1 MLLLALVAIVF
12 AIARWRRHPAIS
24 MITVAAFII
33 YLIKIF
39 VFVALYYWLPT
50 LRTSMHLSY
59 AAIDNLSLLLGA
71 LNDFGFAIVILMLVV
86 AAFSKRQ
93 PLAPAI

>member
-1 MLLLALVAIVF
+1 MLLLALIVIGF
-12 AIARWRRHPAIS
+12 AIARWRRHPTVS
-24 MITVAAFII
+24 MITVAAFIL

-39 VFVALYYWLPT
+39 VFVVLYYRLPT

-71 LNDFGFAIVILMLVV
+71 LNDIGFAIVIVMLVA

-93 PLAPAI
+93 PVAQAL